1 MHGLKE
7 AVLKD
12 CAFAK
17 DFSLGNTCSIGLVDF
32 LYEILSF
39 SPNLLQAAEKTSA
52 CSFDLGSA
60 IFLVGWVCVMCF
72 LCCHSSETKQT
83 NLLTN
88 LYVSIALQ
96 VAVRCMIP
104 RRLIL
109 SDVQILQAAYTLVH
123 CIQESSCFYCQSQT
137 VCSVMTVTIISSIY
151 CEPSSA
157 IVALHMKVARKPSI
171 CESKQYTHK
180 HFCLVQTSPGARYII
195 FSHIPA
201 LVLTH

>member
-1 MHGLKE
+1 M
-7 AVLKD
+7 LKD

-109 SDVQILQAAYTLVH
+109 SDVQILQAAYIGSLYSRVFLFLL
-123 CIQESSCFYCQSQT
+123 S
-137 VCSVMTVTIISSIY
+137 
-151 CEPSSA
+151 
-157 IVALHMKVARKPSI
+157 KPNSM
-171 CESKQYTHK
+171 
-180 HFCLVQTSPGARYII
+180 FCDDSNNN
-195 FSHIPA
+195 F
-201 LVLTH
+201 